1 MTGTIKRY
9 SLAVAAAVMAVGLAG
24 GVYAAGQDNSSGQ
37 DRGGRPGRFGGPGG
51 PMGRGGPMG
60 PGGPEGML
68 GMMALGRLDLTD
80 AQKDAVKGI
89 LDSHKDEIKAL
100 GDRARTAHLALE
112 AAVTGTT
119 FDEAAVRTKAADVAA
134 VDADAAV
141 ARAKG
146 FNEVFQILTSDQQTK
161 LKAMQA
167 NMEKRMAAGR
177 PPRRGGPGGR

>member
-1 MTGTIKRY
+1 MKRY
-9 SLAVAAAVMAVGLAG
+9 GLAIAAAVMAVGLAG
-24 GVYAAGQDNSSGQ
+24 GVYAAGQDNSSAPEH
-37 DRGGRPGRFGGPGG
+37 GGRGRFGAPGG

-60 PGGPEGML
+60 PGGPGGIL
-68 GMMALGRLDLTD
+68 GMMALRQLDLTD
-80 AQKDAVKGI
+80 AQRDTVKGI
-89 LDSHKDEIKAL
+89 IDSHADEIKAI
-100 GDRARTAHLALE
+100 GDRARAAHLALE

-134 VDADAAV
+134 VEADAAV

-146 FNEVFQILTSDQQTK
+146 FSEIFQILTPEQQTR
-161 LKAMQA
+161 LKEMQA